1 MVNKVF
7 EEQCESIMKN
17 KLTLSKS
24 AEESRDTLRFFYEKK
39 GQFFKNRLIRVIH
52 SGVVQDH
59 SML

>member
-24 AEESRDTLRFFYEKK
+24 AEDSRDTLSYFYEKK
-39 GQFFKNRLIRVIH
+39 NSISIL
-52 SGVVQDH
+52 
-59 SML
+59 